1 MSSTRTPT
9 GRRTVATAFIV
20 TVALA
25 GVSALAPEPPDASVQ
40 DTVPLPDCVSSLRQE
55 LPAHPQVTAQ
65 TFDLYTATAQDLRPL
80 IDSSTRTQPEFQL
93 AIWDYLARLADAER
107 AARGRQMMQ
116 REAKALAAIEQ
127 RHGVDA
133 AITVSV
139 FGVETD
145 YGRVAGRYPVVDA
158 TLSRACL
165 NLKSAE
171 RKRHFFAALWL
182 LQEGAV
188 KPEQFKG
195 SWAGAFGMTQFM
207 PATFVSYMSD
217 GGGAPP
223 ADIINSVPDAL
234 ATTARYLRGLG
245 WQPGLSWGVEVR
257 VPAALMS
264 ANALEAE
271 HGCLAQPMPTGAC
284 RRAAQWAAA
293 GVTRVDGSPL
303 LGDGPGGRLD
313 PSANTALLM
322 PAVPQGPAW
331 IVTPNYHALWRY
343 NRADAYAL
351 AIGLL
356 SNSLRGAPPQRTA
369 WPTDDP
375 PLSRSELRE
384 LQTMLVAR
392 GHCAVQVDGAP
403 GPTTSEAVRA
413 EEGRLGWMAT
423 GRPGAKLLQA
433 LRAAGSGGAQ
443 DCALTAAA
451 SRMPAALSSAASEAA
466 PPASGARPAPPP
478 HAQSPGSA
486 PSSPR
491 LSAPPPTPPS
501 DRSSSPS

>member
-1 MSSTRTPT
+1 MVVGTLAA
-9 GRRTVATAFIV
+9 ATAF
-20 TVALA
+20 APQLPGA
-25 GVSALAPEPPDASVQ
+25 SAQEV
-40 DTVPLPDCVSSLRQE
+40 VPLSECVAALRQE
-55 LPAHPQVTAQ
+55 LPAYSHVKPQ
-65 TFDLYTATAQDLRPL
+65 TFDLYTGTAQDLRPL

-93 AIWDYLARLADAER
+93 AIWDYLARLASAER
-107 AARGRQMMQ
+107 AERGRQMMQ
-116 REAKALAAIEQ
+116 REGQALAAIEQ
-127 RHGVDA
+127 RHGVEA
-133 AITVSV
+133 ATTVAV

-182 LQEGAV
+182 LQEGTV
-188 KPEQFKG
+188 QLDQFKG

-207 PATFVSYMSD
+207 PATFVHYMSD
-217 GGGAPP
+217 GDGAPA

-257 VPAALMS
+257 VPAAVASMT
-264 ANALEAE
+264 ALEAE
-271 HGCLAQPMPTGAC
+271 HACLAQPRPTGRC
-284 RRAAQWAAA
+284 KRAAEWAAA
-293 GVTRVDGSPL
+293 GVTRVDGGPL
-303 LGDGPGGRLD
+303 LGEGRAGRLD
-313 PSANTALLM
+313 PSTPTALLM
-322 PAVPQGPAW
+322 PAVPHGPAW

-356 SNSLRGAPPQRTA
+356 SDSLRGAPPQRVA

-375 PLSRSELRE
+375 PLARNELRE
-384 LQTMLVAR
+384 LQALLIAR

-403 GPTTSEAVRA
+403 GPMTSEAVRA
-413 EEGRLGWMAT
+413 EESRLGWMPS
-423 GRPGAKLLQA
+423 GRPGAKLLGA
-433 LRAAGSGGAQ
+433 LREAGLSEPHCAAIADAASLQGPG
-443 DCALTAAA
+443 AAA
-451 SRMPAALSSAASEAA
+451 SAAPVASEAA
-466 PPASGARPAPPP
+466 RPASAPQRPAPPP
-478 HAQSPGSA
+478 HAESPASA

-491 LSAPPPTPPS
+491 LSVPPPAPPAG
-501 DRSSSPS
+501 RSSSPS